1 MLPCHQAP
9 NSCSILR
16 AVRAAIAVFLSAVLI
31 SAPLSAQRPIT
42 RSVFIE
48 AAGPDEKLLT
58 DLTAADVEVTENGA
72 PRKVVRVTPGSTP
85 MRIVLM
91 VDSSTPV
98 LPMMASFKTAL
109 TAFAD
114 ALPPIHEVSFVSS
127 GGQIR
132 VRTPPSR
139 DRDRLRAETAN
150 FAPQGG
156 ANAFLDTMVEADKRF
171 LKAAP
176 EFWPVFVIVTTDN
189 GENYREPDVPAYN
202 AFMTD
207 LRARAGAV
215 HAVIVQGKRTGP
227 VSVFITN
234 LTDNVAGSLTI
245 INTDNSLSA
254 RLREIAERLAVD
266 HDKMRGRYEVAF
278 EGDPKIVQPVVAVAI
293 TRLGANV
300 LMSVRRP
307 F

>member
-1 MLPCHQAP
+1 MTRRRGVSAVFGTAILVSLSISLPAQ
-9 NSCSILR
+9 R
-16 AVRAAIAVFLSAVLI
+16 AVV
-31 SAPLSAQRPIT
+31 T

-48 AAGPDEKLLT
+48 AAGADDQLLT
-58 DLTAADVEVTENGA
+58 DLTAADLQVTENGV
-72 PRKVVRVTPGSTP
+72 PRSVVRVTPGSTP

-91 VDSSTPV
+91 VDSSNPV
-98 LPMMASFKTAL
+98 LPLMNSFKTAL
-109 TAFAD
+109 GAFAD
-114 ALPPIHEVSFVSS
+114 ALPPVHEVTFISS

-139 DRDRLRAETAN
+139 DRDQLRAEAQN

-156 ANAFLDTMVEADKRF
+156 ANAFLDTMLEADRRF
-171 LKAAP
+171 LKTAP
-176 EFWPVFVIVTTDN
+176 EFWPVFVIITTDN
-189 GENYREPDVPAYN
+189 GENYREPDVPSYN

-207 LRARAGAV
+207 LRARSGAV

-234 LTDNVAGSLTI
+234 LTENVPGSLSI
-245 INTDNSLSA
+245 INTDNSLPA
-254 RLREIAERLAVD
+254 KLREIAVQLADD
-266 HDKMRGRYEVAF
+266 HHKMRGRYEVAF
-278 EGDPKIVQPVVAVAI
+278 DGDPKIVQPVIAVAI
-293 TRLGANV
+293 TREGGRV

>member
-1 MLPCHQAP
+1 MRVVLGAALLV
-9 NSCSILR
+9 SLSI
-16 AVRAAIAVFLSAVLI
+16 A
-31 SAPLSAQRPIT
+31 LSAQRTVT

-48 AAGPDEKLLT
+48 AAGPDDKLLA
-58 DLTAADVEVTENGA
+58 DLTTADIEVTESGVL
-72 PRKVVRVTPGSTP
+72 RKVVRVTPGSTP

-91 VDSSTPV
+91 VDSSNPV
-98 LPMMASFKTAL
+98 LPHINSFKTAL
-109 TAFAD
+109 GAFID
-114 ALPPIHEVSFVSS
+114 ALPPIHEVSFISS

-139 DRDRLRAETAN
+139 DRDRLRAEAAI

-156 ANAFLDTMVEADKRF
+156 ANAFLDTLLEADKRF
-171 LKAAP
+171 LKTAP

-189 GENYREPDVPAYN
+189 GENYREPDIPTYN

-207 LRARAGAV
+207 LRARGGAV
-215 HAVIVQGKRTGP
+215 HAVILQGKRTGP

-234 LTDNVAGSLTI
+234 LSENVAGSLFI
-245 INTDNSLSA
+245 INTDNSLPA
-254 RLREIAERLAVD
+254 RLREIAGRLADD
-266 HDKMRGRYEVAF
+266 HDTMRGRYEVAF

-293 TRLGANV
+293 TREGARV

>member
-1 MLPCHQAP
+1 M
-9 NSCSILR
+9 LR
-16 AVRAAIAVFLSAVLI
+16 AMRAAISVLLGVSALPV
-31 SAPLSAQRPIT
+31 SLSAQRPIT

-48 AAGPDEKLLT
+48 AAGPDQKLLT
-58 DLTAADVEVTENGA
+58 DLTAADLEVTENGV
-72 PRKVVRVTPGSTP
+72 RRQIVRVTPGTTP

-91 VDSSTPV
+91 IDSSNAV

-114 ALPPIHEVSFVSS
+114 ALPPIHEVTFISS
-127 GGQIR
+127 GGQLR

-139 DRDRLRAETAN
+139 DRDRLRAEAEN

-156 ANAFLDTMVEADKRF
+156 ANAFLDTLLEADKRF

-176 EFWPVFVIVTTDN
+176 EFWPAFVIVTTDN
-189 GENYREPDVPAYN
+189 GENHREPDIPTYN

-207 LRARAGAV
+207 LRARAGTA
-215 HAVIVQGKRTGP
+215 HAVVIQGKRTGQ
-227 VSVFITN
+227 VSLFITN
-234 LTDNVAGSLTI
+234 LTDNVAGSRAI
-245 INTDNSLSA
+245 VNTDNGLPS
-254 RLREIAERLAVD
+254 RMREIAEQLAAD
-266 HDKMRGRYEVAF
+266 HDRMRGRYEVAF
-278 EGDPKIVQPVVAVAI
+278 EGDPKIVQPIVAVAI
-293 TRLGANV
+293 SRPGASV

>member
-1 MLPCHQAP
+1 M
-9 NSCSILR
+9 
-16 AVRAAIAVFLSAVLI
+16 RAAVAALFGLLLASA
-31 SAPLSAQRPIT
+31 SLSAQRPVT

-58 DLTAADVEVTENGA
+58 DLTVADVEVTENGT

-139 DRDRLRAETAN
+139 DRDRLRAETES

-156 ANAFLDTMVEADKRF
+156 ANAFLDTMLEADRRF

-189 GENYREPDVPAYN
+189 GESYREPDVPTYN

-215 HAVIVQGKRTGP
+215 HAVIIQGKRTGP

-234 LTDNVAGSLTI
+234 LTENVAGSLAI

-254 RLREIAERLAVD
+254 RMRDIAERLAAD

-278 EGDPKIVQPVVAVAI
+278 EGDPKIVQPVVAVAL
-293 TRLGANV
+293 TRPGANV

>member
-1 MLPCHQAP
+1 M
-9 NSCSILR
+9 
-16 AVRAAIAVFLSAVLI
+16 RAAVSFLAGLI
-31 SAPLSAQRPIT
+31 LLSVSLTAQRPVR

-48 AAGPDEKLLT
+48 AAGADDKLLT
-58 DLTAADVEVTENGA
+58 ELTAADVEVTESGV

-91 VDSSTPV
+91 VDSSNPV
-98 LPMMASFKTAL
+98 LPVVNSVKTAL
-109 TAFAD
+109 RAFVD
-114 ALPPIHEVSFVSS
+114 ALPPIHEVSFISS

-132 VRTPPSR
+132 VRTPPGR
-139 DRDRLRAETAN
+139 DRETLQAEVAS

-156 ANAFLDTMVEADKRF
+156 ANAFLDTMLEADRRF
-171 LKAAP
+171 FKTAP

-189 GENYREPDVPAYN
+189 GENYREPDVATYN

-207 LRARAGAV
+207 FRARAGTV
-215 HAVIVQGKRTGP
+215 HAVILQGKRTGP

-234 LTDNVAGSLTI
+234 LTDNVHGSRTVM
-245 INTDNSLSA
+245 NTDNSLPA
-254 RLREIAERLAVD
+254 RLKQIAERLADD
-266 HDKMRGRYEVAF
+266 HQKMRGRFEVAF
-278 EGDPKIVQPVVAVAI
+278 EGDPKVVQPVVAVALA
-293 TRLGANV
+293 RDGGRV